1 MVCERMVLTGRM
13 PQRMELS
20 SLVSWLGTFEDIHV
34 STASPVLL
42 CDGVVLQKV
51 MMQMYDGTI
60 LVAALTG
67 AP

>member
-1 MVCERMVLTGRM
+1 
-13 PQRMELS
+13 MELS